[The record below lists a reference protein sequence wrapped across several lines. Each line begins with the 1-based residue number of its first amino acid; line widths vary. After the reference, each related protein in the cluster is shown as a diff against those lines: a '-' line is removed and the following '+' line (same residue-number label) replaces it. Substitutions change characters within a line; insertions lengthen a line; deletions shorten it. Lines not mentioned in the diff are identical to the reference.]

1 MMSLAPRIEEEHKRR
16 TSLAS
21 LPFSFY
27 CGKISISYDFNTLRY
42 AAHWDQVHSLYYT
55 VVTTVCLRT
64 FSSSQDE
71 TLDLLNTNFPFPI
84 PSP

>member
-1 MMSLAPRIEEEHKRR
+1 MMFWAPRIEEERNRR

-21 LPFSFY
+21 LPFSFH
-27 CGKISISYDFNTLRY
+27 CGKISISYDFNMLRY
-42 AAHWDQVHSLYYT
+42 AAHWDQVHSLYCT

-71 TLDLLNTNFPFPI
+71 TLDPLNTNFPLPI